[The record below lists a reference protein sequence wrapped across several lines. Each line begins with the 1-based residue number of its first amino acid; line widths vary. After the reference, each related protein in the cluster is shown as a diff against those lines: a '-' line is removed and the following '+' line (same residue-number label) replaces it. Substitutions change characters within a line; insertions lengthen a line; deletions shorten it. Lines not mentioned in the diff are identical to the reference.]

1 LNGWPFNKRKAVSDE
16 VGLSLRIKIAMM
28 KLLSAKIEK
37 SDLKPISFWAILIG
51 AATML
56 TLAMG
61 MRQSFGLFQPHIIK
75 DLGITAADFS
85 FAIAM
90 QNIVWG
96 LTQPFVGMLVDKY
109 GARPIALTGAVI
121 YAAGL
126 ILTIL
131 APSTLVL
138 TMGIGV
144 CVGLALSCC
153 ASNVAMSVTS
163 RTVSAAKRSF
173 AMGAVS
179 AAGSLGLM
187 LASPL
192 AQGLI
197 TSAGWK
203 TAMLAFLALAAVMI
217 PAAYSAG
224 ISDRLIIDKVAGPAQ
239 SIAEAVK
246 EATSHPGYVVMAIAF
261 FVCGLQLVF
270 ITTHLPN
277 YLSICG
283 IDPSVGA
290 QALALIGLFNAFG
303 SLAFG
308 WLGGRYSKR
317 FLLGGIYV
325 LRSIIITVYFMS
337 TPTPTTTLIFAA
349 AMGSLWLGVVPLVN
363 GLVIHLFGL
372 RYVATLTGL
381 AFFSHQVGSF
391 LGAWGGGLIYTTLG
405 SYEWAWKGAVIIGI
419 LAGLMQM
426 SMNLQPS
433 KRLGMATA

>member
-1 LNGWPFNKRKAVSDE
+1 
-16 VGLSLRIKIAMM
+16 M
-28 KLLSAKIEK
+28 KTREQLTPAAY
-37 SDLKPISFWAILIG
+37 WTILIG

-61 MRQSFGLFQPHIIK
+61 MRQSMGLYQPHIIK

-85 FAIAM
+85 FAIAL
-90 QNIVWG
+90 QNIIWG
-96 LTQPFVGMLVDKY
+96 VTQPFVGMMVDKY
-109 GARPIALTGAVI
+109 GARPIAVAGAFI
-121 YAAGL
+121 YALGL
-126 ILTIL
+126 VITLNAQSTI
-131 APSTLVL
+131 VL
-138 TMGIGV
+138 TLGIGV

-163 RTVSAAKRSF
+163 RTVSPAQRSF

-197 TSAGWK
+197 NSRSWQVAMGAFIVLAFVMVPAAWSAGK
-203 TAMLAFLALAAVMI
+203 ADELQSEKI
-217 PAAYSAG
+217 
-224 ISDRLIIDKVAGPAQ
+224 AGPTQ
-239 SIAEAVK
+239 SIGQALNEAI
-246 EATSHPGYVVMAIAF
+246 SHRGYIVMALAF

-277 YLSICG
+277 YLAICG

-325 LRSIIITVYFMS
+325 VRSLILIAYFMVPPTVAS
-337 TPTPTTTLIFAA
+337 TLFFAA

-372 RYVATLTGL
+372 RYVATLTGI

-391 LGAWGGGLIYTTLG
+391 IGAWGGGLIFTMLG
-405 SYEWAWKGAVIIGI
+405 SYEWAWKGAVIVGI

-426 SMNLQPS
+426 RMNIVPS
-433 KRLGMATA
+433 QRMQAVQA

>member
-1 LNGWPFNKRKAVSDE
+1 
-16 VGLSLRIKIAMM
+16 MTQT
-28 KLLSAKIEK
+28 SAKIHRANL
-37 SDLKPISFWAILIG
+37 SPIPFWAILIG

-61 MRQSFGLFQPHIIK
+61 MRQSFGLFQPHILK
-75 DLGITAADFS
+75 DLGISAADFS
-85 FAIAM
+85 LAIAI

-96 LTQPFVGMLVDKY
+96 ISQPFVGMMVDKY
-109 GARPIALTGAVI
+109 GSRPIALTGVLI
-121 YAAGL
+121 YGVGL
-126 ILTIL
+126 VLTII

-138 TMGIGV
+138 TLGIGV

-153 ASNVAMSVTS
+153 ASNIAMSVTS

-192 AQGLI
+192 AQSLI
-197 TSAGWK
+197 TSSGWR
-203 TAMLAFLALAAVMI
+203 TAMVAFLALAAVMI
-217 PAAYSAG
+217 PAAYAVG
-224 ISDRLIIDKVAGPAQ
+224 ISDRLIVEKVVGPAQ
-239 SIAEAVK
+239 SIFEAVK
-246 EATSHPGYVVMAIAF
+246 EATSHRGYVVMAIAF

-303 SLAFG
+303 SLLFG

-325 LRSIIITVYFMS
+325 LRSLIITAYFMS
-337 TPTPTTTLIFAA
+337 TPTPTTTLVFAA

-381 AFFSHQVGSF
+381 AFFSHQLGSF
-391 LGAWGGGLIYTTLG
+391 LGAWGGGLIYTSLG

-419 LAGLMQM
+419 LAGIMQM

-433 KRLGMATA
+433 KRLNMATA